1 MDFTFF
7 AGIDVGKEALEIAL
21 FKAGEELQ
29 VVSVANEPQA
39 IKTYLLALKK
49 IPGFQVCDTLF
60 CMEHTGVYNNPMLT
74 VLQKQKANIWVE
86 HAEQIMRSIGMTRG
100 KNDKMDARRIARY
113 AHRFVDQVRLWRPV
127 RQVVQELAVL
137 SSLRERLVAARKQLA
152 TPLKELSGFFDQK
165 TAALMAANCKS
176 SLAALDKDIQAVE
189 QKIRDLIDQDPEIK
203 ELHQR
208 ITSVPG
214 VGEVTAT
221 AIIVATNEF
230 KDFTEAKKF
239 ACHAGVAPF
248 EHRSGISI
256 RGKTKV
262 SHKANKRLK
271 TLLHLAARSILA
283 TKGELRQYYERK
295 VAEGKAK
302 MAVLNALSN
311 KIILRIFAVIRNET
325 MYQKN
330 YQYSFAKP

>member
-7 AGIDVGKEALEIAL
+7 VGIDVGKESLEVALCKSGVEI
-21 FKAGEELQ
+21 Q
-29 VVSVANEPQA
+29 VVTVANELQA
-39 IKTYLLALKK
+39 IKTHLSSLKK
-49 IPGFQVCDTLF
+49 VPDFQMDKALF
-60 CMEHTGVYNNPMLT
+60 CMEHTGIYNTHMLT

-100 KNDKMDARRIARY
+100 KNDKIDALRIARY
-113 AHRFVDQVRLWRPV
+113 AHRFVDQMRLWQPV
-127 RQVVQELAVL
+127 RQIVKDLAVL

-152 TPLKELSGFFDQK
+152 TPLKELSAFLDKK
-165 TAALMAANCKS
+165 TATLMKNNCKS
-176 SLAALDKDIQAVE
+176 SLDALDSDIEAVE
-189 QKIRDLIDQDPEIK
+189 QKIKDLIDQDPHVK
-203 ELHQR
+203 ELYQR

-262 SHKANKRLK
+262 SHKANKKLK
-271 TLLHLAARSILA
+271 TLLHLAARSVLA
-283 TKGELRQYYERK
+283 TKGELRQYYDRK
-295 VAEGKAK
+295 LAEGKAK

-311 KIILRIFAVIRNET
+311 KIILRVFAVIRNET
-325 MYQKN
+325 MYKKN

>member
-7 AGIDVGKEALEIAL
+7 VGIDVGKETLEVAL
-21 FKAGEELQ
+21 FKGGEELQ
-29 VVSVANEPQA
+29 VVTVANEPQA
-39 IKTYLLALKK
+39 IKTHLLALKK
-49 IPGFQVCDTLF
+49 VPGFQVRNALF
-60 CMEHTGVYNNPMLT
+60 CMEHTGVYNNPMLA
-74 VLQKQKANIWVE
+74 VLQKHKANIWVE
-86 HAEQIMRSIGMTRG
+86 HAEQILRSIGMTRG

-113 AHRFVDQVRLWRPV
+113 AHRFVDQVRLWQPV

-137 SSLRERLVAARKQLA
+137 SSLRDRLVAARKQLA
-152 TPLKELSGFFDQK
+152 TPLKELSGFFDK
-165 TAALMAANCKS
+165 KAAALMAANCKS

-189 QKIRDLIDQDPEIK
+189 QKIRDLIDQDPEIR
-203 ELHQR
+203 ELCRR

-271 TLLHLAARSILA
+271 TLLHLAARAVLT
-283 TKGELRQYYERK
+283 TKGELRQYYDRK

-302 MAVLNALSN
+302 MAVLSAIGN

-325 MYQKN
+325 IYQKN